1 MVANTVIWAFLFVVL
16 ISMFVV
22 DDKNPTPLPAIPLTS
37 NPQLADC
44 IYTTAEPYKNGT
56 KIPVIRC
63 PNSTVIVENR
73 QPY

>member
-1 MVANTVIWAFLFVVL
+1 MAANTVIWVFLIAVL
-16 ISMFVV
+16 VSMCVAEDKKPISS
-22 DDKNPTPLPAIPLTS
+22 PSIPLTS

-73 QPY
+73 QSY